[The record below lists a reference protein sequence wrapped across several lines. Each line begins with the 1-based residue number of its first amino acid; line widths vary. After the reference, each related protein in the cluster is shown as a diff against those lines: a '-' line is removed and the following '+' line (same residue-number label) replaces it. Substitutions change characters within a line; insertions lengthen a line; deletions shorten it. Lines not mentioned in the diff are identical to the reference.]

1 MKGILLPVCILI
13 LFVACNSRPDGTPV
27 TSTNIDSAL
36 AVKTVVPGEPDATR
50 MLIGVFEGVLPCA
63 DCEGIKTEL
72 TLYQDVANADNNSYV
87 LKETYL
93 GINTGDTTFTSKGKW
108 DIVKGI
114 KTDEEADVIFL
125 NYDRPDESKYY
136 LKEDEATIVM
146 LDKEQNRIQSSLNYT
161 LKKK

>member
-1 MKGILLPVCILI
+1 MKEILLPVCII
-13 LFVACNSRPDGTPV
+13 MLFIACNSRPETTPA
-27 TSTNIDSAL
+27 TNPNIDSAL
-36 AVKTVVPGEPDATR
+36 AVKTKIPGEPDATR
-50 MLIGVFEGVLPCA
+50 TFIGVFEGVLPCA

-72 TLYQDVANADNNSYV
+72 TLYQDVANADNNSYI

-108 DIVKGI
+108 DVLKGI
-114 KTDEEADVIFL
+114 KTDKEASVFFL
-125 NYDRPDESKYY
+125 NYDRPDESIYY